1 MAKAKKEDAGL
12 LFKRPLVLSAA
23 LAGIAVLIAHVYLRR
38 YETQLSGGNRVP
50 VIYVT
55 KAIVAGE
62 VLTNKV
68 LSTRL
73 VPLAYVDE
81 RDVREHDLEK
91 VVGIEASFDLAAQ
104 QTLQWSDLTVRPD
117 SRQVSQLI
125 VPGKRAVSVKM
136 KRMDAAAA
144 QLVRPGDHVDVVATL
159 KDATGMLQSTVL
171 LQRVL
176 VVAVGDKTER
186 SSPGEAEEKRRS
198 GVQSLTL
205 SLDLEESQLIALAES
220 QGDLSVA
227 VRNDGDQRLIED
239 IPDLR
244 ASNLVEAREALVARR
259 AARVRSSGPIRLTEA
274 R

>member
-1 MAKAKKEDAGL
+1 MAKPNKEDAGL

-38 YETQLSGGNRVP
+38 YETQLSGGSRVP

-55 KAIVAGE
+55 KAVVAGE
-62 VLTNKV
+62 VLNSKV

-81 RDVREHDLEK
+81 RDVREHDLDK

-125 VPGKRAVSVKM
+125 IPGKRAVSVKM

-159 KDATGMLQSTVL
+159 KDASGMLQSTIL

-186 SSPGEAEEKRRS
+186 TSTETEEKRRS
-198 GVQSLTL
+198 GVASLTL

-244 ASNLVEAREALVARR
+244 ASNIVEAQQALVARR
-259 AARVRSSGPIRLTEA
+259 AARVRSSGPVRLTEA